1 MKPVVPRFAG
11 RARTA
16 LNLLMRFAVR
26 ISVFLAAI
34 WAVFAIWFYQPMP
47 FWLRSGMAFLCAIW
61 FLWLRLSNSPNYGA
75 RRRWLAFA
83 GTLAIVAGGWLLF
96 EPTSDGEW
104 SRLHATMVQTD
115 FASDTVHLRDIRNT
129 TLLPDGGYEVR
140 HYDKSIDLTQV
151 KSVWFGVQ
159 QFVSWRG
166 GSHTF
171 VSFEFD
177 DGTFLAISVEARRGE
192 GEQFNPLRGMFK
204 QCGLIY
210 VVGDELDVIGS
221 RAAESKYPI
230 YLYPMR
236 STRKQAREMFEIMLR
251 RADSLRTAP
260 EFYHTTVNNCTTNI
274 VNSLNVIA
282 PIRISPFN
290 WRVMFPGYSG
300 GVAYEQGLID
310 SDAPF
315 SEVQKMARINER
327 AKDATSDNF
336 SQQIRSGFEAAK

>member
-1 MKPVVPRFAG
+1 MLLRLLVHGVVI
-11 RARTA
+11 
-16 LNLLMRFAVR
+16 L
-26 ISVFLAAI
+26 IAI
-34 WAVFAIWFYQPMP
+34 WIVLAVWFFKPLP
-47 FWLRSGMAFLCAIW
+47 FWLRSGMAILCGLL
-61 FLWLRLSNSPNYGA
+61 FLWLRFSKSAKLSTRS
-75 RRRWLAFA
+75 RWLVFA
-83 GTLAIVAGGWLLF
+83 GVLAIAAGGWQF
-96 EPTSDGEW
+96 FKPTGDGEW
-104 SRLHATMVQTD
+104 SRLHQTMVHAD
-115 FASDTVHLRDIRNT
+115 FTGDTVHLSDIRNT
-129 TLLPDGGYEVR
+129 VQHSDGTYEVW

-177 DGTFLAISVEARRGE
+177 DGTYLAISVEARRGE
-192 GEQFNPLRGMFK
+192 GAQFNPLRGMFK

-221 RAAESKYPI
+221 RAAESQYPV
-230 YLYPMR
+230 YLYPIR
-236 STRKQAREMFEIMLR
+236 STRKQAREMFEVMLR
-251 RADSLRTAP
+251 RADGLRTEP

-310 SDAPF
+310 SDAAFP
-315 SEVQKMARINER
+315 EVQKMARINER
-327 AKDATSDNF
+327 AKDVTPENF
-336 SQQIRSGFEAAK
+336 SRQIRSGFDAVQ